1 MDPSSADLGTYGY
14 GLAAVAYGVFAGH
27 LVRAGRSV
35 RDRLH
40 WLLMAGSVA
49 TAAWAV
55 AALLDPL
62 SRSTVPSY
70 TAMALDLGRYVLLF
84 AFLLGLLRPALTQPN
99 RRSFR
104 FLLPTAAL
112 VVAISAGAFVYRV
125 ATGQYEQEASRA
137 LVTVALS
144 LPLLGLMLVE
154 QLFRNVG
161 EDSRWNAK
169 PLCIGLASI
178 FVFDLYLYSEAALFG
193 RLDPDA
199 LTVRGAVHALAVPF
213 LFVASR
219 RRKDWIRRLQVS
231 RSAAFYSTTLLLV
244 GGYLLFMSA
253 VGYYVRYFGGDWGR
267 GLQLALLFAGLVLLA
282 LLLFSGSLR
291 ARVRVFVSKNFFS
304 YRFDY
309 REEWLRFTAM
319 LASNGS
325 PQEVGAL
332 VVRGL
337 ANMVESPGGSLW
349 TREGEGSEYRQVTRW
364 NQPAADDRE
373 AAGSSFVAFMRG
385 EGWVLDVD
393 EFRHAPRRY
402 APMSLP
408 TWVLASP
415 DLWLVVPLLV
425 GEAEGSELLGFVT
438 LARPRAPLEL
448 NWEVRDLLKTASRQA
463 AGFLAQMRA
472 TEALLE
478 ARKFEAFN
486 RMSAFVVHDLKNI
499 VTQLS
504 LMMKNAQRLHANP
517 EFQQDML
524 LTVESSLE
532 KMRRLMLQLRE
543 GATPPG
549 GLHGVDLTPML
560 RRLAAL
566 AHARGR
572 AIEVECV
579 EGLATRGLEDRLERV
594 LGHMVQNALDA
605 TPSDGRVWLR
615 GSRHS
620 GQVRVEVGDTGIGM
634 SEDFV
639 QSKLFRPFSTTKPQG
654 MGIGLY
660 ESFQYIREIGGAID
674 VVSQPGQGTVVTV
687 LMPSFDMRASSDFVV
702 SAQS

>member
-14 GLAAVAYGVFAGH
+14 ALAAIAYGAFAVH
-27 LVRAGRSV
+27 QVRTGVSGRQ
-35 RDRLH
+35 RLQA
-40 WLLMAGSVA
+40 LFIACSVA
-49 TAAWAV
+49 TVGWAV

-62 SRSTVPSY
+62 SRNTAPAY
-70 TAMALDLGRYVLLF
+70 TALALDLLRYALWY
-84 AFLLGLLRPALTQPN
+84 AFLLGLLRPRLEHSDRQSP
-99 RRSFR
+99 R
-104 FLLPTAAL
+104 FLIPTTVAVLAVSAAAL
-112 VVAISAGAFVYRV
+112 VYRI
-125 ATGQYEQEASRA
+125 ATGHYEQDGTRTLLSIS
-137 LVTVALS
+137 LS
-144 LPLLGLMLVE
+144 LPLFGLLLVE

-169 PLCIGLASI
+169 PLCIGLATI
-178 FVFDLYLYSEAALFG
+178 FVFDLYLYAEGALFG

-199 LTVRGAVHALAVPF
+199 LTIRGAVHALAVPF
-213 LFVASR
+213 LFVTSR

-244 GGYLLFMSA
+244 GSYLLFMSA

-267 GLQLALLFAGLVLLA
+267 GLQLGLLSAG
-282 LLLFSGSLR
+282 
-291 ARVRVFVSKNFFS
+291 
-304 YRFDY
+304 
-309 REEWLRFTAM
+309 
-319 LASNGS
+319 
-325 PQEVGAL
+325 L

-349 TREGEGSEYRQVTRW
+349 TREGDGGDYRQSTRW
-364 NQPAADDRE
+364 NQPAAEARE
-373 AAGSSFVAFMRG
+373 PAGSSFVAFLGG
-385 EGWVLDVD
+385 EGWVIDVD

-438 LARPRAPLEL
+438 LVRPRAPLEL

-463 AGFLAQMRA
+463 AGFLAQMHA

-549 GLHGVDLTPML
+549 GLHGVELAPVL
-560 RRLAAL
+560 RRLAGL
-566 AHARGR
+566 GHARGR
-572 AIEVECV
+572 AIEVECA

-594 LGHMVQNALDA
+594 LGHLVHNALDA
-605 TPSDGRVWLR
+605 TPADGRVWLR

-620 GQVRVEVGDTGIGM
+620 GQVKVEVGDTGVGM
-634 SEDFV
+634 SEEFV

-660 ESFQYIREIGGAID
+660 ESVQYIREIGGAID
-674 VVSQPGQGTVVTV
+674 VASQPGQGTVVTV
-687 LMPSFDMRASSDFVV
+687 LMPSFDMRAGSDLL
-702 SAQS
+702 APART